1 MAFIGRVL
9 IENISAGF
17 CSICELA
24 LNFYLH
30 RTEYASQKMIKGKK
44 RKKEELD
51 ISYSFSTLSELQII
65 FISLYFATIYK
76 GSRST
81 SQLDCILDGCSTFAS

>member
-1 MAFIGRVL
+1 ML
-9 IENISAGF
+9 IENKRAGF

-44 RKKEELD
+44 EEEELD
-51 ISYSFSTLSELQII
+51 FSYSFSTLSELQII

>member
-44 RKKEELD
+44 ERKKNWIFPIHLVLSQNCK
-51 ISYSFSTLSELQII
+51 SYS
-65 FISLYFATIYK
+65 YP
-76 GSRST
+76 
-81 SQLDCILDGCSTFAS
+81 CILQQSTKEAVLLLS